1 MLEKRRVRWIHEL
14 FAGKSSQCLA
24 FSFCLLFGLAMI
36 ANTQLSGEATWF
48 WYATLFH
55 RGAKLYA
62 DLHLVLQPLY
72 ILEMNVWMNLFGKKL
87 LVTEIPSVLHLVVLC
102 LGMLLLLRE
111 SDWPD
116 WQKAIVLAAV
126 FVFWT
131 AAISYR
137 FDDFHA
143 TTESF
148 ALYSVILLLQVAKSD
163 QRRRQLF
170 LAAAL
175 GVLSGLAMTS
185 RMNDGAALLAATL
198 LCLPL
203 LARTRK
209 FLLPVLFVATAALT
223 VVLVVKATG
232 DTFPDYISNS
242 LTSAAGSKGGA
253 GSLLADPFLL
263 FRNSMR
269 MLQYGKWI
277 AVAIAAVIAAGAL
290 AARYGKRNIRNIV
303 LVQLGV
309 AAAILVFSPLRRKAE
324 LVAGTLPIAIPFM
337 AVVIYLLSAVA
348 LARYLMSKMRPDTW
362 KWSAREVLIL
372 VPLAEL
378 MSLSTSAAAKPGIHH
393 YCWQMALLLLLVP
406 VIQPFRSQ
414 IRWANA
420 SFLTILALL
429 ALSGATVKA
438 MLPYA
443 WDDQGSNPMF
453 VNRHWVRHP
462 VYGPMYIQPDLL
474 EFGTSICN
482 EIGQGG
488 AKPELLSLPLSYPN
502 YFCDTPPWHGYVQ
515 TFFDTSARSAV
526 ATMVDE
532 LRTNPP
538 QWIVYHRQL
547 LNLVVHEQAY
557 NHGRP
562 LPQRDLDDL
571 IMQRMA
577 TGQWQLV
584 DWKPSPAGEGW
595 YIIRTRP

>member
-1 MLEKRRVRWIHEL
+1 
-14 FAGKSSQCLA
+14 
-24 FSFCLLFGLAMI
+24 
-36 ANTQLSGEATWF
+36 
-48 WYATLFH
+48 
-55 RGAKLYA
+55 
-62 DLHLVLQPLY
+62 VLQPLY
-72 ILEMNVWMNLFGKKL
+72 VLEMNVWMNLFGKKL
-87 LVTEIPSVLHLVVLC
+87 LVTEIPAVLHLVVLC

-116 WQKAIVLAAV
+116 WQKAIVLAGA

-137 FDDFHA
+137 FDDFHV

-148 ALYSVILLLQVAKSD
+148 ALYSVILLQQVAKSD
-163 QRRRQLF
+163 RVRRQLL

-175 GVLSGLAMTS
+175 GVLSGFAMTS
-185 RMNDGAALLAATL
+185 RMNDGAALLGATL

-209 FLLPVLFVATAALT
+209 FLLPALLVATAALT
-223 VVLVVKATG
+223 VVLVVKSTG
-232 DTFPDYISNS
+232 DTFHDYISYS
-242 LTSAAGSKGGA
+242 LTGAAASKGGA
-253 GSLLADPFLL
+253 TSLLATPFLL
-263 FRNSMR
+263 FLNSMR

-277 AVAIAAVIAAGAL
+277 AAAVAVVVAAGVL
-290 AARYGKRNIRNIV
+290 AARYGKRNTRNIV
-303 LVQLGV
+303 LVQFGV
-309 AAAILVFSPLRRKAE
+309 AVAILVFSPLRRKAE
-324 LVAGTLPIAIPFM
+324 LVANTLPIVIPFM

-348 LARYLMSKMRPDTW
+348 LARCLMGKMRPGTW
-362 KWSAREVLIL
+362 KWDTREVLIL

-378 MSLSTSAAAKPGIHH
+378 MSLSASAAGRPSIAD

-406 VIQPFRSQ
+406 VVQPFRSQ

-438 MLPYA
+438 MLPYT
-443 WDDQGSNPMF
+443 WNDQGSSPMF
-453 VNRHWVRHP
+453 QNRHWVRHP
-462 VYGPMYIQPDLL
+462 VYGPMYIEPDQL
-474 EFGTSICN
+474 EFATSICN

-488 AKPELLSLPLSYPN
+488 AEPELLSLPLSYPN

-515 TFFDTSARSAV
+515 TFFDISARSAV

-547 LNLVVHEQAY
+547 VNLAVHEQAY
-557 NHGRP
+557 NHGQP
-562 LPQRDLDDL
+562 LPQRDLDSL

-577 TGQWQLV
+577 TGQWQLI

>member
-1 MLEKRRVRWIHEL
+1 MV
-14 FAGKSSQCLA
+14 
-24 FSFCLLFGLAMI
+24 
-36 ANTQLSGEATWF
+36 
-48 WYATLFH
+48 
-55 RGAKLYA
+55 
-62 DLHLVLQPLY
+62 
-72 ILEMNVWMNLFGKKL
+72 LEMDLWMNLFGRKV
-87 LVTEIPSVLHLVVLC
+87 LVTEIPSVLHLLALC
-102 LGMLLLLRE
+102 LGLILLLRE

-116 WQKAIVLAAV
+116 WQKAIVLASA

-131 AAISYR
+131 TAFSYR
-137 FDDFHA
+137 FDDFHV
-143 TTESF
+143 TTEVF
-148 ALYSVILLLQVAKSD
+148 VLYSVILLLQVAKSD
-163 QRRRQLF
+163 RGRRQLL

-185 RMNDGAALLAATL
+185 RINDGAALLAATL

-263 FRNSMR
+263 FRNAMR

-277 AVAIAAVIAAGAL
+277 AVAIAAVVAAGAL
-290 AARYGKRNIRNIV
+290 AARYGKRNIWNIV
-303 LVQLGV
+303 LVQLSV
-309 AAAILVFSPLRRKAE
+309 AVAILVFSPLPRKAE

-337 AVVIYLLSAVA
+337 AVVIYLISAVT
-348 LARYLMSKMRPDTW
+348 LARYLMSKVRPGAW
-362 KWSAREVLIL
+362 KWSVREVLIL

-378 MSLSTSAAAKPGIHH
+378 MSLSTSAAARPGIHH

-443 WDDQGSNPMF
+443 WIDQGSSPMF
-453 VNRHWVRHP
+453 QNRHWVRHP
-462 VYGPMYIQPDLL
+462 VYGPMYIEPDRL

>member
-1 MLEKRRVRWIHEL
+1 MLEKRHVRWIHGL
-14 FAGKSSQCLA
+14 FAGRFYQCLA
-24 FSFCLLFGLAMI
+24 LSFCLLFGLAMI
-36 ANTQLSGEATWF
+36 ANTQLSGEAMWF

-55 RGAKLYA
+55 RGVKLYA

-87 LVTEIPSVLHLVVLC
+87 LVTEIPSILHLVVLC

-137 FDDFHA
+137 FDDFHV

-163 QRRRQLF
+163 QRRWQLL

-175 GVLSGLAMTS
+175 GVLSGFAITS
-185 RMNDGAALLAATL
+185 RVNDGAALLAATL
-198 LCLPL
+198 LCLPF

-223 VVLVVKATG
+223 VVLVVKSTG

-242 LTSAAGSKGGA
+242 VTRAAASKGGA
-253 GSLLADPFLL
+253 GSLFAAPFLQFL
-263 FRNSMR
+263 NSMR

-277 AVAIAAVIAAGAL
+277 AVAIAAVVAAGAL
-290 AARYGKRNIRNIV
+290 AARYEKRNIRNIV

-309 AAAILVFSPLRRKAE
+309 AVAIFVFCPVRRKAE
-324 LVAGTLPIAIPFM
+324 LVAGTLPIAIAFLI
-337 AVVIYLLSAVA
+337 VVTYLLSALVI
-348 LARYLMSKMRPDTW
+348 ARYLAWRMRPGTW
-362 KWSAREVLIL
+362 KWDNREILIFVL
-372 VPLAEL
+372 LAAVA
-378 MSLSTSAAAKPGIHH
+378 SLSTSAAAHPSLSG
-393 YCWQMALLLLLVP
+393 YCAPIAILLLLVS
-406 VIQPFRSQ
+406 VIQPLRSQ

-420 SFLTILALL
+420 SFLTILALI
-429 ALSGATVKA
+429 ALSGAALKD

-443 WDDQGSNPMF
+443 WNQGSSPMF
-453 VNRHWVRHP
+453 VNRQWVRHP
-462 VYGPMYIQPDLL
+462 VYGPMYIQPDQL
-474 EFGTSICN
+474 EFATSICN

-488 AKPELLSLPLSYPN
+488 ARPELLSLPFSYPN

-515 TFFDTSARSAV
+515 TFYDTSARSAV
-526 ATMVDE
+526 ETMVDE

-538 QWIVYHRQL
+538 QWIVYQRQL
-547 LNLVVHEQAY
+547 GSLAFHERTFD
-557 NHGRP
+557 HGRP

-577 TGQWQLV
+577 TGQWQLI
-584 DWKPSPAGEGW
+584 DWKPSPTGEGW